1 MKLVLRLEFQQAH
14 FLIESFCSKAR
25 LGIVE
30 LIKDRIQSQIMPG
43 LIIHLA
49 IDRLSLSWISQT
61 IYQTFFCV
69 FLAKERRSIPSLLQL
84 LLEADSR
91 KKFGCP
97 NHHYQ
102 S

>member
-1 MKLVLRLEFQQAH
+1 MKLILRLEFQQAH

-25 LGIVE
+25 LGVIE
-30 LIKDRIQSQIMPG
+30 LIKDCVQSQVMPG

-49 IDRLSLSWISQT
+49 IVRPSLSWISQT
-61 IYQTFFCV
+61 VNQTFFRV
-69 FLAKERRSIPSLLQL
+69 FLTKERRSIPSFFQL

-97 NHHYQ
+97 NHHHQ

>member
-14 FLIESFCSKAR
+14 FLIESFCPKAR
-25 LGIVE
+25 LGVIE
-30 LIKDRIQSQIMPG
+30 LIKDRIQSQIMPS

-49 IDRLSLSWISQT
+49 IDRPSLSWISQT
-61 IYQTFFCV
+61 VNQTFFRV

-102 S
+102 T

>member
-14 FLIESFCSKAR
+14 LLIESLCSKAR

-30 LIKDRIQSQIMPG
+30 LIKDRIQSQIMPS
-43 LIIHLA
+43 LIIHLT
-49 IDRLSLSWISQT
+49 INRLSLSRISQT
-61 IYQTFFCV
+61 VYQTFFRI
-69 FLAKERRSIPSLLQL
+69 FLAKERRSIPRLLQL
-84 LLEADSR
+84 LLEADGR

-97 NHHYQ
+97 NHHDQ

>member
-1 MKLVLRLEFQQAH
+1 MKLILRLEFQQAH
-14 FLIESFCSKAR
+14 FLIEGFCPKAR
-25 LGIVE
+25 LGVIE

-49 IDRLSLSWISQT
+49 IDRPAFSWISQT
-61 IYQTFFCV
+61 VYQTFFCI
-69 FLAKERRSIPSLLQL
+69 FLTKERRSIPRFFQL

-91 KKFGCP
+91 EKFGCP
-97 NHHYQ
+97 NHHHQ